1 MNAINITI
9 GGLITSILFTF
20 LCISLNAEQY
30 YKELNMHRYAKDI
43 KVVSVKPTIVLRD
56 RSSNN
61 VPQVKITNPAPYKQ
75 PIIEDVL
82 QNSSEMMDSASY
94 SSGAKAP
101 LPSFPR
107 TLIKEGNLT
116 LREHKKEENISIEK
130 MEVLTAVKEPLSK
143 KKSVYLLSDN
153 NVSENAISSP
163 LHVIE
168 NIQDKISTLLEDR
181 QITFKKNSGKLS
193 REGKEVLD
201 KLIILLSDQE
211 SFTIEVQGH
220 TDAGGK
226 AKVNKWISQMRANRV
241 KKYLLEKGLLSKNIK
256 AKGFGESQLLLV
268 DKPYSE
274 KNRRVEIYIKRRE
287 NVGIND

>member
-9 GGLITSILFTF
+9 GGLIASLFFIF

-30 YKELNMHRYAKDI
+30 YKELNIHHDVKEI
-43 KVVSVKPTIVLRD
+43 KSVSVKPTIVLRD
-56 RSSNN
+56 RSSI
-61 VPQVKITNPAPYKQ
+61 PHVKVISPASCKQ
-75 PIIEDVL
+75 PIVEDIL
-82 QNSSEMMDSASY
+82 PNSSEIMVATSY
-94 SSGAKAP
+94 SSGAEAA
-101 LPSFPR
+101 LPRFTR
-107 TLIKEGNLT
+107 TLIKEENLT
-116 LREHKKEENISIEK
+116 LPKHKKEENISIK
-130 MEVLTAVKEPLSK
+130 KIEVLTAVKEPLSE

-153 NVSENAISSP
+153 NVSEKNSSSSYS
-163 LHVIE
+163 LVE
-168 NIQDKISTLLEDR
+168 NIQDKISTLLQER

-201 KLIILLSDQE
+201 KLIILLSNQK

-226 AKVNKWISQMRANRV
+226 AKVNQWISQKRANRV
-241 KKYLLEKGLLSKNIK
+241 KKYLLKKGLFAENIK
-256 AKGFGESQLLLV
+256 AKGFGESQLLLA

-287 NVGIND
+287 NARIND